1 MSHGTENHFLIRYVG
16 AHLFAQLWPNETGW
30 YDTIQKK
37 HVSSSELLGT
47 TKTRLLKT
55 LRSYYDKAYQEHLS
69 PNYQPVHFYPLHA
82 LYNSATDPE
91 LKAAAIAA
99 LTYHVAEMAAN
110 FFEGATL
117 APYDRPAP
125 VTLVDPQ
132 KNTSLNTHAKA
143 VSWLYWAELMNTGST
158 TTATF
163 PSAGSTA
170 AGGEAKH
177 FAVTAA
183 LSDWRPSPL
192 LRDLAQGT
200 GILPFTLRSASA
212 NFGEFATGTPAGTT
226 RTVHRDPRFA
236 VGSGNF
242 VTKIDNGLSERM
254 GLEIVYK
261 STDTQNTI
269 VTHHPYWRTNAD
281 QYKWLSRSSPFQQN
295 VQHEATV
302 ISLFNIPQADPF
314 AGRTRSDWEAFRN
327 ENSGSLIQQAW
338 IRYPKAADEVVETG
352 GWVMLREG
360 ETYVAIRPVNGYVR
374 DTTEFT
380 DMTVLRSSGAKNAVI
395 MDVATVD
402 DFPTFAAF
410 RTAVLAA
417 PLTVDLS
424 APSVTY
430 TNVRGDTITAR
441 FNVPNYAAS
450 VITPVPT
457 ATVNGVTQVIRDPD
471 FASGKAVIKSDPL
484 SLVNRVLTVTLPAG
498 TMTVDWRRQMPVFQ
512 INHADAAL
520 VGGGRETSTT
530 TAG

>member
-1 MSHGTENHFLIRYVG
+1 
-16 AHLFAQLWPNETGW
+16 
-30 YDTIQKK
+30 
-37 HVSSSELLGT
+37 
-47 TKTRLLKT
+47 
-55 LRSYYDKAYQEHLS
+55 
-69 PNYQPVHFYPLHA
+69 
-82 LYNSATDPE
+82 
-91 LKAAAIAA
+91 
-99 LTYHVAEMAAN
+99 MAAN

-498 TMTVDWRRQMPVFQ
+498 TMTVDWRRQMPEFQ

>member
-1 MSHGTENHFLIRYVG
+1 
-16 AHLFAQLWPNETGW
+16 
-30 YDTIQKK
+30 
-37 HVSSSELLGT
+37 
-47 TKTRLLKT
+47 
-55 LRSYYDKAYQEHLS
+55 
-69 PNYQPVHFYPLHA
+69 
-82 LYNSATDPE
+82 
-91 LKAAAIAA
+91 
-99 LTYHVAEMAAN
+99 
-110 FFEGATL
+110 
-117 APYDRPAP
+117 
-125 VTLVDPQ
+125 
-132 KNTSLNTHAKA
+132 
-143 VSWLYWAELMNTGST
+143 
-158 TTATF
+158 
-163 PSAGSTA
+163 
-170 AGGEAKH
+170 
-177 FAVTAA
+177 
-183 LSDWRPSPL
+183 
-192 LRDLAQGT
+192 
-200 GILPFTLRSASA
+200 
-212 NFGEFATGTPAGTT
+212 
-226 RTVHRDPRFA
+226 
-236 VGSGNF
+236 
-242 VTKIDNGLSERM
+242 M

-314 AGRTRSDWEAFRN
+314 AGRTRSDWEAFSN
-327 ENSGSLIQQAW
+327 ENYGSLIQQAW